1 VGLTVTRLYRTL
13 TYDGLMGFLDRF
25 KKKNEQQ
32 GNTQNTSPQKDSSQ
46 PPTTGKR
53 IKKYTSEGK
62 PIYE

>member
-1 VGLTVTRLYRTL
+1 
-13 TYDGLMGFLDRF
+13 MGFLDKFR
-25 KKKNEQQ
+25 KKSEQQ
-32 GNTQNTSPQKDSSQ
+32 SNGAEKQKDSNQ

>member
-1 VGLTVTRLYRTL
+1 
-13 TYDGLMGFLDRF
+13 MGFLDRF